1 MAITKVTVYRSVL
14 FAVRL
19 PADSARSADNL
30 EAVAGRPIYQFC
42 FLPPIIAR
50 SVFSQ
55 EDR

>member
-1 MAITKVTVYRSVL
+1 MAITNVPVYRSVL